1 MMAKPQLKS
10 KVWNIICIVG
20 SVMLVALGFGGLY
33 FLQSS
38 KSSATT
44 VLLFIV
50 AFGIVTFLLFA
61 GPGIA
66 FVARKRIP
74 YLKKHLPGGSIAWIR
89 AHLYMPILAL
99 VAAWVHAGLAPFRS
113 NFSSGKVLLVV
124 AFLVCLC
131 GVARHHLIG
140 VAKSAVNADAQI
152 SKLAAG
158 RGRDFRQLVIDYKQV
173 RRPLTDIQRDVSMMN
188 PEDQQAWGKVVDI
201 QNKVDGDF
209 PRGGGQSGMVRL
221 LKVSRAAH
229 APLTVLLFGVMT
241 FHIVDVLGT
250 THTVFAGDAKNATP
264 TVSQCADCH
273 ATIANDFRQSSMA
286 HAQTGTIMEAQL
298 PVTLA
303 KNELLAQDTDLS
315 TRLGRNQQAL
325 NDAAAP
331 TCINCHAP
339 VGSKF
344 VTDPEAVLPLGESV
358 GGAKAAVSG
367 GNASVQS
374 DGVSCVVC
382 HSQAVATPELSGAGG
397 FDIKTSN
404 GASFG
409 TVYGPLFT
417 NPNPLPVRVHDVAS
431 GDQGFWNDP
440 IATSIACGA
449 CHNVKIDING
459 NGLVKDGGDPN
470 SQVSSNGDF
479 TLDQNELDTDAKG
492 KLQDLVL
499 QTTFDEWQDY
509 VAGFAQ
515 RTAPENPAVTQPLGC
530 IDCHMPSTP
539 GKKAPVVDK
548 APGFL
553 TPEDRVSRS
562 HTFVGVDYDL
572 DPQEY
577 VDQGLDASAAN
588 EAIAQTQ
595 ALIQSA
601 VTVQVTDD
609 GSNGK
614 INGPTY
620 DAKVTVK
627 ANLLGHAFP
636 TGFAFARQFWLE
648 VSATDANG
656 KAVCL
661 QPVDNITTQ
670 CASGVVDN
678 DQQVLPQ
685 CDPNSVAKAEGTTVD
700 KVPDGNIAFAAA
712 LPADQCDPY
721 LANFQKILTDGDPG
735 NTGIFK
741 EVTYQS
747 FLADIVKTRH
757 RVVDNLAM
765 APLQPTRLVKDAS
778 GALVDGSAIDIPYKF
793 DTSKLK
799 AGSKI
804 TVTAKLRFRHLP
816 PEFITGL
823 AAEQQQLTNVPKSAL
838 IDPNQLLHNLV
849 ITDVVSA
856 KIGQQ
861 PQLACEG
868 PQNDPSATILTC
880 VKPVSGD
887 GAVPLDKRS
896 TSKTDTT
903 TGITGMIHRPVP
915 SGVALALLLSL
926 SIWFA
931 RRPRRH
937 PAGQSG

>member
-1 MMAKPQLKS
+1 MAKPQLKS
-10 KVWNIICIVG
+10 KKWNAISVIGSLVLIV
-20 SVMLVALGFGGLY
+20 LGFGGLY
-33 FLQSS
+33 LLQSS
-38 KSSATT
+38 KSSAST
-44 VLLFIV
+44 VLLVIV
-50 AFGIVTFLLFA
+50 VFGIITFLLFA

-66 FVARKRIP
+66 FSARKRIP
-74 YLKKHLPGGSIAWIR
+74 YLKQHLPGGSIAWIR

-113 NFSSGKVLLVV
+113 NFSSGKVLL
-124 AFLVCLC
+124 AIGFLVCLC

-152 SKLAAG
+152 SKLAVG

-173 RRPLTDIQRDVSMMN
+173 RRPLHDIQRDVSLMS
-188 PEDQQAWGKVVDI
+188 PADQEAWGKIVDI
-201 QNKVDGDF
+201 QNQVDADF
-209 PRGGGQSGMVRL
+209 PRGGGQSGKVRL
-221 LKVSRAAH
+221 LKTARAAH
-229 APLTVLLFGVMT
+229 APLTILLFGVMT
-241 FHIVDVLGT
+241 FHIVDVLGA
-250 THTVFAGDAKNATP
+250 THEVFAGDAKNATP

-273 ATIANDFRQSSMA
+273 ADIAKEFRESSMA

-303 KNELLAQDTDLS
+303 HNEELAQDAALS
-315 TRLGRNQQAL
+315 DRLGHDQSAVNA
-325 NDAAAP
+325 AAAP

-344 VTDPEAVLPLGESV
+344 VNDPEAVLPLSQGV
-358 GGAKAAVSG
+358 GATKAAVSG
-367 GNASVQS
+367 GNAAVQS

-397 FDIKTSN
+397 FDIRTSN

-417 NPNPLPVRVHDVAS
+417 DPNPLPVRVHDVAS
-431 GDQGFWNDP
+431 GGGGFWNDP

-449 CHNVKIDING
+449 CHNVKIDLNG

-470 SQVSSNGDF
+470 SQEQSGLGDF
-479 TLDQNELDTDAKG
+479 TLVQNELDTNDKG
-492 KLQDLVL
+492 QLQDLVL

-509 VAGFAQ
+509 VASFAE
-515 RTAPENPAVTQPLGC
+515 RTAPLNAAVTQPLGC
-530 IDCHMPSTP
+530 IDCHMPTP
-539 GKKAPVVDK
+539 VGNKKEPVVDK

-553 TPEDRVSRS
+553 SPADRVSHS

-577 VDQGLDASAAN
+577 VDQGLDASAVN
-588 EAIAQTQ
+588 DVIAQTQ

-601 VTVQVTDD
+601 VTVQVNDD
-609 GSNGK
+609 GK
-614 INGPTY
+614 VNGPTY
-620 DAKVTVK
+620 DASVTVK
-627 ANLLGHAFP
+627 ANLLGHSFP

-648 VSATDANG
+648 VSATDSNG
-656 KAVCL
+656 KPVCL
-661 QPVDNITTQ
+661 QPVGNIKTQ
-670 CASGVVDN
+670 CASGVIDN
-678 DQQVLPQ
+678 PQQVLPQ
-685 CDPNSVAKAEGTTVD
+685 CDPNSVAKAEGSSVD

-735 NTGIFK
+735 ATGTFK

-747 FLADIVKTRH
+747 FLPDIVKTRH

-765 APLQPTRLVKDAS
+765 APLQPTRLVKDKD
-778 GALVDGSAIDIPYKF
+778 GNLVDGSAIEIPYEF
-793 DTSKLK
+793 DTSGLK
-799 AGSKI
+799 EGAKI
-804 TVTAKLRFRHLP
+804 KVSVTMHFRHLP

-823 AAEQQQLTNVPKSAL
+823 AAEQQQLTNVPKSAQ
-838 IDPNQLLHNLV
+838 IDPEQLLHNEV
-849 ITDVVSA
+849 ITDVVTATS
-856 KIGQQ
+856 GQKA
-861 PQLACEG
+861 QLACEG
-868 PQNDPSATILTC
+868 PQNDPAATILSC
-880 VKPVSGD
+880 VKPVSGQ
-887 GAVPLDKRS
+887 GAVPLDKAS
-896 TSKTDTT
+896 TTKTDTT
-903 TGITGMIHRPVP
+903 TGITGMIHEPIP

-931 RRPRRH
+931 RRPRRR